1 MAENVSTTSS
11 ARRETFGGIV
21 FRIYALRGWMQRAQ
35 KRLHLFRKNDVDIET
50 NFREALRE
58 EQEDD
63 EKSSGFM
70 SFTVDEH
77 SNTFYL
83 WTGLVSLVALHP
95 LVFTA
100 LSVFQDVH
108 PFLRNTGPLNL
119 LLDLVNILDLIAH
132 TRIEYVEN
140 GVAVKNL
147 SKLMHHR
154 LKSTFFILD
163 VIAVV
168 PAESLHIFGDS
179 FFWSRINRLTKAS
192 YFCKTETHLQCYRL
206 FDFSTQTDTRTTSP
220 HAFGLFKLI
229 FICVVIFHWNGCLY
243 FYISKVYN
251 YTTARLEHWI
261 FSYDKII
268 NPILATCVTDIPNHR
283 DFCDTDDLLI
293 THLPENEVQFT
304 VTDYMTTWENK
315 TTTIKFANF
324 FRQYALSF
332 YWSALT
338 LVTLGEQPSPCTTF
352 QNAFEIG
359 DTLLGL
365 VIFAVIVGDVGNM
378 VVAINLRKSEF
389 ENVLDGCKRFMVYR
403 KVPNLLRKKAVEY
416 FAYVWAHGGAQVD
429 EEEIAEFLPPRL
441 FGEIA
446 VEIHMDT
453 LKKVKLFESCD
464 PRLLYELILKLQLRV
479 YSPMDYI
486 CKKGDVGTE
495 MYIVKEGFV
504 EVVSEDGQTI
514 FVTLPAGFVFGE
526 LSILNIPGNKN
537 KNLRTASV
545 RSKGYS
551 DLYVLDKE
559 DLWEALHEYPQAKDS
574 LIQKGIQI
582 LEKDKMIDPNM
593 VDDEDESF
601 NGPIED
607 YMEHL
612 EHEILK
618 ITKMIDQAEDK
629 IHKSNQKMKTRLFG
643 MEMDLVHEIKELLKE
658 NSWKR
663 IARFA
668 DGVTVL

>member
-1 MAENVSTTSS
+1 MTENVSITSS
-11 ARRETFGGIV
+11 ARRETFGGLV
-21 FRIYALRGWMQRAQ
+21 YRIYALKGWVQRAR
-35 KRLHLFRKNDVDIET
+35 KRLIVFRKNDVDIES
-50 NFREALRE
+50 NFREAIRE
-58 EQEDD
+58 DPEDEE
-63 EKSSGFM
+63 EKPSGFL

-77 SNTFYL
+77 SNPFYT
-83 WTGLVSLVALHP
+83 WTCIVCLVAMHP
-95 LVFTA
+95 LIFTA
-100 LSVFQDVH
+100 LSVFNDVH
-108 PFLRNTGPLNL
+108 PFLRKTGPFNL
-119 LLDLVNILDLIAH
+119 IFDLVNILDLIAH

-147 SKLMHHR
+147 SKLFHHR
-154 LKSTFFILD
+154 LMSKFFILD
-163 VIAVV
+163 VIAVI
-168 PAESLHIFGDS
+168 PAESMEVFGES
-179 FFWSRINRLTKAS
+179 FFWARINRLAKV
-192 YFCKTETHLQCYRL
+192 YRL

-229 FICVVIFHWNGCLY
+229 FICLVIFHWNGCLY
-243 FYISKVYN
+243 FHISKVYN
-251 YTTARLEHWI
+251 YSTARLEHWI

-268 NPILATCVTDIPNHR
+268 NPILADCVTDSPDDKH
-283 DFCDTDDLLI
+283 FCDTDDLLI
-293 THLPENEVQFT
+293 THLPENEVQYT
-304 VTDYMTTWENK
+304 VTSFITTWDNK
-315 TTTIKFANF
+315 TTTLKFANF

-389 ENVLDGCKRFMVYR
+389 DNVLDGCKRFMVYR

-416 FAYVWAHGGAQVD
+416 FTYLWAHGGAQVD

-453 LKKVKLFESCD
+453 LKKVKLFEDCD

-559 DLWEALHEYPQAKDS
+559 DLWEALREYPHAKDS
-574 LIQKGIQI
+574 LIEKGIQI

-593 VDDEDESF
+593 VDDEEGDFS
-601 NGPIED
+601 GSIED

-612 EHEILK
+612 NHEVLK
-618 ITKMIDQAEDK
+618 ITKMIDDAEK
-629 IHKSNQKMKTRLFG
+629 NIHVSHLAKQKDYCIVPEFSTNN
-643 MEMDLVHEIKELLKE
+643 E
-658 NSWKR
+658 NSAVWNGNGT
-663 IARFA
+663 
-668 DGVTVL
+668 D

>member
-1 MAENVSTTSS
+1 MAENASTTTT

-21 FRIYALRGWMQRAQ
+21 YRIYAFKGWVERAR
-35 KRLHLFRKNDVDIET
+35 KRLRLFREVDVDVES
-50 NFREALRE
+50 NFRTALRE
-58 EQEDD
+58 DPED
-63 EKSSGFM
+63 EKENSGFL
-70 SFTVDEH
+70 SFTIDEH
-77 SNTFYL
+77 GNAFYL
-83 WTGLVSLVALHP
+83 WTCLVSLVALHP
-95 LVFTA
+95 LVFTS
-100 LSVFQDVH
+100 LSVFQNVH
-108 PFLRNTGPLNL
+108 SFLRTTGPINL
-119 LLDLVNILDLIAH
+119 LLDLINILDLIAH

-154 LKSTFFILD
+154 LKSKFFILD
-163 VIAVV
+163 VIAVI
-168 PAESLHIFGDS
+168 PTESLEVFGES
-179 FFWSRINRLTKAS
+179 FFWARINRLTK
-192 YFCKTETHLQCYRL
+192 CYRL
-206 FDFSTQTDTRTTSP
+206 FNFSTQTDTRTTSP

-229 FICVVIFHWNGCLY
+229 FICMVIFHWNGCLY
-243 FYISKVYN
+243 FHISKVYN
-251 YTTARLEHWI
+251 YATARLEHWI

-268 NPILATCVTDIPNHR
+268 NPILATCATDDIYDKN
-283 DFCDTDDLLI
+283 FCDTDDLLI
-293 THLPENEVQFT
+293 THLPDNEVQST
-304 VTDYMTTWENK
+304 VTSFMSTWDNK
-315 TTTIKFANF
+315 TETLKFANF
-324 FRQYALSF
+324 FRQYALCF

-403 KVPNLLRKKAVEY
+403 KVPHLLRNKAVEY
-416 FAYVWAHGGAQVD
+416 FGYVWAHGGAQVD

-453 LKKVKLFESCD
+453 LKKVKLFENCD

-486 CKKGDVGTE
+486 CKKGEVGTE

-559 DLWEALHEYPQAKDS
+559 DLWEALREYPQAKDS

-582 LEKDKMIDPNM
+582 LEKDKMIDPDM
-593 VDDEDESF
+593 VDDDEGDF

-607 YMEHL
+607 YIEHL
-612 EHEILK
+612 NQEILK
-618 ITKMIDQAEDK
+618 LTAMVDDAEK
-629 IHKSNQKMKTRLFG
+629 SIHASQQKMKNRLFG
-643 MEMDLVHEIKELLKE
+643 VEMELIEEMKKMKEGMGECEKEELKFWKKKRTNVCLL
-658 NSWKR
+658 
-663 IARFA
+663 
-668 DGVTVL
+668 

>member
-1 MAENVSTTSS
+1 MRWRARKEARS
-11 ARRETFGGIV
+11 ARAIESSIQFQ
-21 FRIYALRGWMQRAQ
+21 ALRGWVRRAR

-50 NFREALRE
+50 NFREAIRE
-58 EQEDD
+58 NPEEEE
-63 EKSSGFM
+63 EKSGIFH
-70 SFTVDEH
+70 FTVDEH
-77 SNTFYL
+77 SNSFYL
-83 WTGLVSLVALHP
+83 WTCLISLVAMHP
-95 LVFTA
+95 LIFTA
-100 LSVFQDVH
+100 LSVFNDIH
-108 PFLRNTGPLNL
+108 PFLRRTGPFNLIFDLLN
-119 LLDLVNILDLIAH
+119 IMDLIVH

-154 LKSTFFILD
+154 LKSKFFILD

-168 PAESLHIFGDS
+168 PAESLEVFGQS
-179 FFWSRINRLTKAS
+179 FFWARINRLTK
-192 YFCKTETHLQCYRL
+192 CYRL

-229 FICVVIFHWNGCLY
+229 FICLVIFHWNGCLY
-243 FYISKVYN
+243 FHISKFYN

-268 NPILATCVTDIPNHR
+268 NPILAACVTDIPNDK
-283 DFCDTDDLLI
+283 DFCDTDDFLI
-293 THLPENEVQFT
+293 THLPDNEVQST
-304 VTDYMTTWENK
+304 VTSFMDTWNNK
-315 TTTIKFANF
+315 TRTLKFDNF

-416 FAYVWAHGGAQVD
+416 FGYVWAHGGAQVD

-453 LKKVKLFESCD
+453 LKKVKLFEDCD

-486 CKKGDVGTE
+486 CKKGEVGTE

-559 DLWEALHEYPQAKDS
+559 DLWEALREYPQAKDS
-574 LIQKGIQI
+574 LIEKGIQI

-593 VDDEDESF
+593 VDDEEGDFGGS
-601 NGPIED
+601 IEE
-607 YMEHL
+607 YLEHL
-612 EHEILK
+612 EKEILK
-618 ITKMIDQAEDK
+618 ITTIVDDAEK
-629 IHKSNQKMKTRLFG
+629 SIHTSQQRMKTRLFG
-643 MEMDLVHEIKELLKE
+643 MEMELIGEMRRMGKGRK
-658 NSWKR
+658 NRWK
-663 IARFA
+663 
-668 DGVTVL
+668 GVTTF

>member
-1 MAENVSTTSS
+1 MSENVSVTSS
-11 ARRETFGGIV
+11 ARRETFGG
-21 FRIYALRGWMQRAQ
+21 FAYRIYALKGWVQRAR
-35 KRLHLFRKNDVDIET
+35 KRLTLFRKNDVDIET
-50 NFREALRE
+50 NFREAIRE
-58 EQEDD
+58 EPEEE
-63 EKSSGFM
+63 EKQSSFL

-77 SNTFYL
+77 SNSFYL
-83 WTGLVSLVALHP
+83 WTCLVSLVALHP
-95 LVFTA
+95 LIFTA
-100 LSVFQDVH
+100 LSVFQDIH
-108 PFLRNTGPLNL
+108 PFLRQTGPFNL
-119 LLDLVNILDLIAH
+119 IFDLINILDLIAH

-147 SKLMHHR
+147 SKLMHNR
-154 LKSTFFILD
+154 LMSKFFILD
-163 VIAVV
+163 VIAVI
-168 PAESLHIFGDS
+168 PAESLEVFGES
-179 FFWSRINRLTKAS
+179 FFWARINRLTKV
-192 YFCKTETHLQCYRL
+192 YRL

-229 FICVVIFHWNGCLY
+229 FICLVIFHWNGCLY
-243 FYISKVYN
+243 FHISKVYN

-268 NPILATCVTDIPNHR
+268 NPILADCVTDNPYDK
-283 DFCDTDDLLI
+283 DFCDTDDFLI
-293 THLPENEVQFT
+293 THLPENEVQYT
-304 VTDYMTTWENK
+304 VTSFMETWDNK
-315 TTTIKFANF
+315 TKTLKFANF

-389 ENVLDGCKRFMVYR
+389 ENVLDGCKRFMIYR

-453 LKKVKLFESCD
+453 LKKVKLFEVKRTDGQKLNESF
-464 PRLLYELILKLQLRV
+464 LL
-479 YSPMDYI
+479 PMDYI

-537 KNLRTASV
+537 KNLRTAYV

-559 DLWEALHEYPQAKDS
+559 DLWEALREYPQAKDS
-574 LIQKGIQI
+574 LIEKGVQI

-593 VDDEDESF
+593 VDDEEGDF
-601 NGPIED
+601 NGSIED

-612 EHEILK
+612 DQEVLK
-618 ITKMIDQAEDK
+618 ITKIIDDAEKTIHESQQA
-629 IHKSNQKMKTRLFG
+629 MKTRLFD
-643 MEMDLVHEIKELLKE
+643 MEMELIDEMKKMKRKEMKA
-658 NSWKR
+658 KYMKG
-663 IARFA
+663 I
-668 DGVTVL
+668 TVL